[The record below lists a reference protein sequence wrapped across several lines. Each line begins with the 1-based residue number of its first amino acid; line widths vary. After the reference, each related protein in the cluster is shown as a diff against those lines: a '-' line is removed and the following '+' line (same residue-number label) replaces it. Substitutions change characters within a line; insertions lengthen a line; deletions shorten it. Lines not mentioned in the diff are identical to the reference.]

1 MKKTILFAIDKT
13 THEVIVSET
22 SKGSHTIDFIERISR
37 SSNDILFN
45 AVVTLTSIT
54 NDANFDVTLYKA
66 MDKICVMIYNK
77 HKENV

>member
-1 MKKTILFAIDKT
+1 MKKTLLFAIDKT

-22 SKGSHTIDFIERISR
+22 TKGSKTIDHMERISR
-37 SSNDILFN
+37 DGNDILFN

-54 NDANFDVTLYKA
+54 NDPNFDVTLYKA
-66 MDKICVMIYNK
+66 MDKVCVMIYNK

>member
-1 MKKTILFAIDKT
+1 MKKTLLFAIDKT

-22 SKGSHTIDFIERISR
+22 TKGSNTIDHMERISR
-37 SSNDILFN
+37 DTNDILFN

-54 NDANFDVTLYKA
+54 NDPNFDVTLYKA

-77 HKENV
+77 HKGRI